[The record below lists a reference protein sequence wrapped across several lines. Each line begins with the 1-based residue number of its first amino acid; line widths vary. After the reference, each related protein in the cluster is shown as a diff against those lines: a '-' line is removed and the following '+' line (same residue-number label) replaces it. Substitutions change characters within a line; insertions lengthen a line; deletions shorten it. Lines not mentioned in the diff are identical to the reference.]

1 MIENDFVFV
10 RIVRGLLL
18 PIEGNYNVVDF
29 MCEYRKNSEIILV
42 SRNKRGVLNQVLL
55 TVDLLRK
62 SDLNFKEIV
71 YTNKSSDDKE
81 NMEIIEKIKKLTKL
95 NYKIID

>member
-1 MIENDFVFV
+1 
-10 RIVRGLLL
+10 
-18 PIEGNYNVVDF
+18 